1 MKFNFRYFVTAVSML
16 ACAFCGT
23 SCNDDDDDN
32 GGPANAPAVTLA
44 DADAATESS
53 LSFVITPSNAE
64 ICAYICQEADKEAP
78 SAADIVARGRS
89 VSVESATTA
98 KARNLQPNT
107 DYTIYAAASMGQAY
121 SSVARLTLTTLEH
134 QVVPSVAV
142 VKGAITDS
150 SAVFTVTPT
159 DAEKCAYVVVKKGE
173 TVPEAAA
180 ILADGTETAADKAS
194 EVTVKG
200 LAENTEYV
208 FAVAVSHGEQTGEVS
223 ETAFTTAE
231 KGKTPTVA
239 VEAFVLTNE
248 QAEVTAWENF
258 IFTVNLKDAVSAKY
272 YLNETEIIEEAV
284 QSGEFTYESIA
295 TQYGQDMTAERLQ
308 KALSEDGLTLVYS
321 GMDPEQS
328 YTVVIVATGNKGAT
342 AEAHSS
348 ATTEAEP
355 LPTPVQSE
363 LYAKLAGNWTMTAT
377 NDEGN
382 AVEYNVT
389 IAGENSGVSYQDRN
403 QLVVSGPIIFQN
415 FYSIKD
421 LMNEAGWSKGKS
433 TKNWGPKF
441 FLQIAQGDNVTVP
454 ADRNQYFLNWN
465 ASKIGEVYLLGYN
478 DNSIRYADGS
488 AFPVTVSADFNT
500 ITIKGY
506 TADGKEYLPGVFNYL
521 NSQWGFFE
529 MYTSD
534 IVLTRGT
541 SNAVSI
547 QSAAPA
553 YDLPKFDKRMA
564 IENNFEAAELGQHK
578 SKTIVAPFIAK

>member
-23 SCNDDDDDN
+23 SCNDDNDDN
-32 GGPANAPAVTLA
+32 DGPANAPAVTLA

-231 KGKTPTVA
+231 KEKVPTVS
-239 VEAFVLTNE
+239 VEAFLGEKAEQGWTKWGNIFATIKLTN
-248 QAEVTAWENF
+248 
-258 IFTVNLKDAVSAKY
+258 AVSAKVFCHK
-272 YLNETEIIEEAV
+272 TEVIDAAIKG
-284 QSGEFTYESIA
+284 GEFESYAAIA
-295 TQYGQDMTAERLQ
+295 EELGQDLDADFMAD
-308 KALSEDGLTLVYS
+308 ALSADGVGLVWS
-321 GMDPEQS
+321 KRDPSTS
-328 YTVVIVATGNKGAT
+328 YTVIALAVGSKGT
-342 AEAHSS
+342 AVEAHSS
-348 ATTEAEP
+348 VTTEAEP
-355 LPTPVQSE
+355 LPDPVQSE
-363 LYAKLAGNWTMTAT
+363 LFAKLEGNWTMTGQG
-377 NDEGN
+377 EEE
-382 AVEYNVT
+382 AVSYNVT
-389 IAGENSGVSYQDRN
+389 IAQSNSGVSYRDKNR
-403 QLVVSGPIIFQN
+403 LVVSGPIVFTN
-415 FYSIKD
+415 FYNISDLIKS
-421 LMNEAGWSKGKS
+421 NWSAAKAEKD
-433 TKNWGPKF
+433 WGPKF
-441 FLQIAQGDNVTVP
+441 FLQIAEGDKVTVP

-465 ASKIGEVYLLGYN
+465 STKIGEAYLLGYAGT
-478 DNSIRYADGS
+478 SIVVADGS

-500 ITIKGY
+500 ITIKPFSNEGTIY
-506 TADGKEYLPGVFNYL
+506 YPGVFSYL
-521 NSQWGFFE
+521 NGKWGYYEKFS
-529 MYTSD
+529 SD

-541 SNAVSI
+541 AA
-547 QSAAPA
+547 AAPA
-553 YDLPKFDKRMA
+553 QSAPSFDLPKFDSKSLLKNSEA
-564 IENNFEAAELGQHK
+564 ININSAKLQN
-578 SKTIVAPFIAK
+578 TVVPFIAK